1 MKHFALPFLVILFI
15 AFGCSKEEASEFERT
30 TAAFADSLGTDISAL
45 QWWKTTV
52 NLEIDIVTDK
62 PVKLWLL
69 STEDNAVLYDYKEV
83 QESDTV
89 FMTAPQGQG
98 NNLYLTYQYNNLY
111 STIEIALTGKPDEV
125 VSIDTRQQNNHV
137 KRRAPRAFKE
147 SLAGMS
153 IDGNPSYY
161 EFEINQL
168 FEFFNMMNISR
179 ISTNAKELG
188 LNCNYELVSNGEF
201 SITWV
206 NGYEADQSSRILGYY
221 YHSPGTYKDIKYVDL
236 SETHKWDYIDSLA
249 KVQYKFSKEIEKDG
263 HTFKANTWYDAN
275 FDLNDKYGSTYST
288 NMDRIGDNAYNMQA
302 IFNEYGSFISG
313 LRGISFD
320 IDVPPGMH
328 IGFYLR
334 SNEEP
339 YPQQYLRLKQKGVE
353 PYSKHQYNF
362 MGCCFS
368 AEALNIDGQHRS
380 FIMDNEDVIW
390 MGMEDIVEGGD
401 FDCNDVIFGVVSKIS
416 IIYMPDIITPSFFTL
431 GDYTIFPWTIA
442 YEDVNRDADFDFND
456 AVIKL
461 VPDYENELCC
471 VTVMAAGSTT
481 RMYLHYDGPDGDQ
494 NLGEIHEILG
504 QSDYQKTIN
513 TEASLA
519 SSPFV
524 QKDCVPWP
532 KGYTMANDAKRFY
545 IEVQR
550 GTCDDCT
557 DVITLATEP
566 GQMPEALL
574 VAGEWKWPKEGVN
587 ITSSYKDFSKWANDV
602 TRPRFWDWYQLSKS
616 KSETIVSY

>member
-1 MKHFALPFLVILFI
+1 MKHFALLFGVILFI
-15 AFGCSKEEASEFERT
+15 FFSCSKEEASELERT

-69 STEDNAVLYDYKEV
+69 STEDHAVLYDYKEV

-98 NNLYLTYQYNNLY
+98 NNFYITYQYNNIY
-111 STIEIALTGKPDEV
+111 STIEITLSGKPDEV
-125 VSIDTRQQNNHV
+125 ISIDTRQQNNMIR
-137 KRRAPRAFKE
+137 RRAPKE
-147 SLAGMS
+147 SLSGMS
-153 IDGNPSYY
+153 IDGKPSYY
-161 EFEINQL
+161 EFEMNQL

-188 LNCNYELVSNGEF
+188 LNCNYELVSNGSF
-201 SITWV
+201 TITWV
-206 NGYEADQSSRILGYY
+206 NGYESDQSSRILGYY
-221 YHSPGTYKDIKYVDL
+221 YHSPGTYEDIKYVDL
-236 SETHKWDYIDSLA
+236 SETHKWDYIDGLA
-249 KVQYKFSKEIEKDG
+249 KVQYKFSKEIVRDE
-263 HTFKANTWYDAN
+263 HTFKSNTWYDAN
-275 FDLNDKYGSTYST
+275 FDLNDRYGSTYSS
-288 NMDRIGDNAYNMQA
+288 NMDRIGDDAYNMQA
-302 IFNEYGSFISG
+302 VFNEYGSFISA

-320 IDVPPGMH
+320 IDVDPGMH

-334 SNEEP
+334 SDEEP

-368 AEALNIDGQHRS
+368 AEALNIDGKHRS
-380 FIMDNEDVIW
+380 FIMDNEEVIW

-401 FDCNDVIFGVVSKIS
+401 LDCNDVIFGVVSKVGID
-416 IIYMPDIITPSFFTL
+416 YMPDIITPSFFTI
-431 GDYTIFPWTIA
+431 GEYSIFPWTIA

-461 VPDYENELCC
+461 IPDYEKELCC

-481 RMYLHYDGPDGDQ
+481 RMRLHYDGPDGDQ
-494 NLGEIHEILG
+494 DLGEIHEILG

-532 KGYTMANDAKRFY
+532 KDYTMANDAKRFY
-545 IEVQR
+545 IEIQR
-550 GTCDDCT
+550 GTCEDCT

-574 VAGEWKWPKEGVN
+574 VAGEWKWPKEGTN
-587 ITSSYKDFSKWANDV
+587 IISSYSDFPKWAKDV
-602 TRPRFWDWYQLSKS
+602 TRTRFWDWYQSAR
-616 KSETIVSY
+616 SETIVSY

>member
-221 YHSPGTYKDIKYVDL
+221 YHSPVRTKTSNMWTCQRPINGTILTVWPKYNTSSVRKLKKTDIL
-236 SETHKWDYIDSLA
+236 SRLTH
-249 KVQYKFSKEIEKDG
+249 
-263 HTFKANTWYDAN
+263 
-275 FDLNDKYGSTYST
+275 
-288 NMDRIGDNAYNMQA
+288 
-302 IFNEYGSFISG
+302 
-313 LRGISFD
+313 
-320 IDVPPGMH
+320 GM
-328 IGFYLR
+328 
-334 SNEEP
+334 
-339 YPQQYLRLKQKGVE
+339 
-353 PYSKHQYNF
+353 
-362 MGCCFS
+362 
-368 AEALNIDGQHRS
+368 
-380 FIMDNEDVIW
+380 
-390 MGMEDIVEGGD
+390 
-401 FDCNDVIFGVVSKIS
+401 
-416 IIYMPDIITPSFFTL
+416 MPTL
-431 GDYTIFPWTIA
+431 T
-442 YEDVNRDADFDFND
+442 
-456 AVIKL
+456 
-461 VPDYENELCC
+461 
-471 VTVMAAGSTT
+471 STT
-481 RMYLHYDGPDGDQ
+481 
-494 NLGEIHEILG
+494 
-504 QSDYQKTIN
+504 N
-513 TEASLA
+513 TVL
-519 SSPFV
+519 PI
-524 QKDCVPWP
+524 PLIW
-532 KGYTMANDAKRFY
+532 
-545 IEVQR
+545 
-550 GTCDDCT
+550 
-557 DVITLATEP
+557 
-566 GQMPEALL
+566 
-574 VAGEWKWPKEGVN
+574 
-587 ITSSYKDFSKWANDV
+587 
-602 TRPRFWDWYQLSKS
+602 
-616 KSETIVSY
+616 IV